1 MPNNAILIVG
11 LGLAAF
17 TLFRREETDV
27 GETDLVDASMLSS
40 GTGDTGKALGAITP
54 IKSDQPIGGFP
65 LVIPVT
71 DTDVELPNVR
81 TGPLPIIPVTP
92 PVQTPVYILTTG
104 EQAGTAIQQL
114 GIAQKPDDPKI
125 YLEVI
130 EMPGEEV
137 VAPVTTTSAVQIVPG
152 GANLG
157 EPYFTTLDTLVSAR
171 EQGYFTAPTWEQG
184 IGPNVFDAQAAI
196 DALGIMTEPTYVGTP
211 TTSNL
216 GLSRTGADLIGIGET
231 VFNTGQTVAGRF
243 NVQPPFLTAGS
254 QTIWT
259 LPEDT
264 DLDLGF

>member
-1 MPNNAILIVG
+1 MPNNAILLVG
-11 LGLAAF
+11 LGIAAF
-17 TLFRREETDV
+17 TLFRREESDV

-40 GTGDTGKALGAITP
+40 GTGDTGKALSDITA
-54 IKSDQPIGGFP
+54 IKSDEPIGGFP

-81 TGPLPIIPVTP
+81 TGPLPIIPVAP
-92 PVQTPVYILTTG
+92 PVQTPVYIQTTG

-137 VAPVTTTSAVQIVPG
+137 VTPVTATSAVQIVPG

-184 IGPNVFDAQAAI
+184 IGPNVFDPQAAI
-196 DALGIMTEPTYVGTP
+196 DALAIMTAPTTYVGSP
-211 TTSNL
+211 YPDTSNL
-216 GLSRTGADLIGIGET
+216 GLSRVGQAGAFGTTISGPVEIDET
-231 VFNTGQTVAGRF
+231 WTSITPFPVDPVPAWAGG
-243 NVQPPFLTAGS
+243 NNWWDEG
-254 QTIWT
+254 
-259 LPEDT
+259 
-264 DLDLGF
+264 

>member
-1 MPNNAILIVG
+1 MIG

-27 GETDLVDASMLSS
+27 GETELVDASMLSS
-40 GTGDTGKALGAITP
+40 GTGDTGKALAAIST
-54 IKSDQPIGGFP
+54 IKSDLPIGGDP
-65 LVIPVT
+65 LLIPISDK
-71 DTDVELPNVR
+71 DTELPNFPI
-81 TGPLPIIPVTP
+81 GALPLIPVAP
-92 PVQTPVYILTTG
+92 PVQTPVYIRTTG

-114 GIAQKPDDPKI
+114 GISTKPDDPKI
-125 YLEVI
+125 YLEAITVGGPVI
-130 EMPGEEV
+130 TM
-137 VAPVTTTSAVQIVPG
+137 TDAVQIVPG

-196 DALGIMTEPTYVGTP
+196 DALAIMTEPTYVGSP

-216 GLSRTGADLIGIGET
+216 GLSRTEADLITTGET
-231 VFNTGQTVAGRF
+231 VFARGQTVADRF
-243 NVQPPFLTAGS
+243 NVQPLPFLTAGS

-259 LPEDT
+259 LPQDT
-264 DLDLGF
+264 DLDLGI